1 MVFVLL
7 KSESEMNFE
16 GIIFTKKKT
25 SKKCFGNEGKY
36 VFCKKKIGNF
46 KNPGNLQHSSRC
58 YSRLDGS
65 LFSVV
70 FTDPNLTETMG
81 LYVKTKYGTFFL
93 SFLYI
98 SFLGKYRESSL
109 FYTHSSSHSSATA
122 RDGHVKIW
130 VYKYD

>member
-16 GIIFTKKKT
+16 GIIFTKKKLPKNVLVMKV
-25 SKKCFGNEGKY
+25 SMYFA
-36 VFCKKKIGNF
+36 KKKIGNF

-65 LFSVV
+65 LISVV

>member
-98 SFLGKYRESSL
+98 SFFGEIQRIIFILHTQLISFFRNSPRWPCEDLGL
-109 FYTHSSSHSSATA
+109 
-122 RDGHVKIW
+122 
-130 VYKYD
+130 